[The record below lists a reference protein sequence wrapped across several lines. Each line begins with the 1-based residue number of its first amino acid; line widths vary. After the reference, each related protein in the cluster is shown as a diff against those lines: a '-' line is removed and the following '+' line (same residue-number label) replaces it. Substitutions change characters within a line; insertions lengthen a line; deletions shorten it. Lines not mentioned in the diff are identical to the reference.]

1 VVRRVCRESE
11 QRDGQGRMGEGLLRW
26 TRGRFTLR
34 RSRRRHTT
42 RLVGLTSINAQR
54 LSAVALVAA
63 SPERREWL
71 VWLSP
76 YEHSYCNELLYEW
89 VCLLP
94 ASYTRDDIDIT
105 TPLHSAHS
113 ILRPSMAKAGSP
125 RHYALHALSAQ
136 NRRPGSR
143 TSQPRPTNM
152 QPLRLCCHTFIR
164 RTGQSCDPFCD
175 SSSRIFLLMPF
186 HAASH
191 IRQVV
196 AFQ

>member
-1 VVRRVCRESE
+1 VCRESE
-11 QRDGQGRMGEGLLRW
+11 QRDGQGRTGDGLLRW

-42 RLVGLTSINAQR
+42 RLVGLTPINAQR

-63 SPERREWL
+63 SPERRVWL

-113 ILRPSMAKAGSP
+113 ILRPRAWRRLVPLGITHFMHC
-125 RHYALHALSAQ
+125 RHKTADLKVQANHDL
-136 NRRPGSR
+136 PI
-143 TSQPRPTNM
+143 
-152 QPLRLCCHTFIR
+152 C
-164 RTGQSCDPFCD
+164 
-175 SSSRIFLLMPF
+175 
-186 HAASH
+186 SH
-191 IRQVV
+191 
-196 AFQ
+196 